1 MSKEQKKLLIDLVKK
16 ERKRIQ
22 AIWLKVEEDTEYDAI
37 ITMKR
42 ELCDETIKCL
52 QGGQSL
58 FKQEDNYCYDCDGSG
73 YAETGWQNDDGDEVV
88 ETCYEC
94 DGDGNV
100 DEGGK

>member
-42 ELCDETIKCL
+42 ELCDETIK
-52 QGGQSL
+52 SL
-58 FKQEDNYCYDCDGSG
+58 
-73 YAETGWQNDDGDEVV
+73 T
-88 ETCYEC
+88 
-94 DGDGNV
+94 
-100 DEGGK
+100 GGK